1 MGFDATI
8 KLLIENSPNAAVSLA
23 LIWAL
28 YGTTQRITTILAK
41 ILVHQEQQTKILER
55 LQGKEE
61 KQLELIQKVQDTQ
74 SELIK
79 DVCRVQGAQGAQA

>member
-8 KLLIENSPNAAVSLA
+8 KLLIENSPIAAVTLA

-41 ILVHQEQQTKILER
+41 ILVHQEQQTKILEK

-74 SELIK
+74 GEIIR
-79 DVCRVQGAQGAQA
+79 DVYRVHSAPA